1 MSPKTS
7 KTSDLDALARA
18 IRVSIV
24 LLAAGLAGC
33 QSTPQESSS
42 SPVRSA
48 SRAVDVQ
55 FNPAWTQAQNDI
67 WERMRGGFQLQDQLN
82 TNPRIERQR
91 LWFMSNQSFLEN
103 ASERGAPYMH
113 YVVERLE
120 ERDMPLELALL
131 PVIESSYNPMAV
143 SRAQA
148 VGLWQF
154 IPSTGTHFNLRQT
167 NFYDG
172 RRDITA
178 STNAALT
185 YLSRLHDMFN
195 GDWLL
200 ALAAYNAGEGT
211 VSRAIERNERLGLP
225 TDYWNLP
232 LPQETQ
238 DYVPKLLALSQ
249 LVNAPTI
256 YGINLSPIAN
266 QPYFTSIR
274 VKPGLDLSQVAAVA
288 DLDEDELYQLN
299 PAFKRKVTL
308 DGPHHLLVPLAKADS
323 LKAGVANL
331 EPVQIKPVIVA
342 SSRGS
347 QYRVRKGDSLH
358 SIAQRYRLSVAE
370 LKAANRLSA
379 NRLRNGQTLVI
390 PGQPGRPT
398 IEPESPRQLAQV
410 ESSRTTASTR
420 VATRSYTVKNGDT
433 LWNIAKKNGVEV
445 ADLKRW
451 NGLDSHGV
459 KPGQT
464 LKLQSAAATQ
474 LAAASSKGKAKPDAA
489 TYYKVK
495 QGDSMY
501 TIAKRFNVEM
511 QHIKRWNPR
520 SAQALKPG
528 QTLTLYLNT
537 ASR

>member
-1 MSPKTS
+1 MPPKTR

-33 QSTPQESSS
+33 QSTQQSASDS
-42 SPVRSA
+42 QIRSA

-55 FNPAWTQAQNDI
+55 FNPAWNQAQNDI
-67 WERMRGGFQLQDQLN
+67 WERMRDGFQLQDQLN

-131 PVIESSYNPMAV
+131 PMIESSYNPMAV

-185 YLSRLHDMFN
+185 YLNRLHDMFN

-274 VKPGLDLSQVAAVA
+274 VKPGLDLSQVAAA
-288 DLDEDELYQLN
+288 GDLDQDELQQLN
-299 PAFKRKVTL
+299 PAFKRGVTL

-331 EPVQIKPVIVA
+331 EPVQVKPLVA
-342 SSRGS
+342 SNNGR
-347 QYRVRKGDSLH
+347 YRVRKGDSLH

-410 ESSRTTASTR
+410 ESSKTIASAR

-433 LWNIAKKNGVEV
+433 LWNIAKKNGVEI

-474 LAAASSKGKAKPDAA
+474 LASSSKSKSKQDTA

-501 TIAKRFNVEM
+501 LIAKRFNVEM

-520 SAQALKPG
+520 SGKALKPG
-528 QTLTLYLNT
+528 QTLTLYLDT

>member
-1 MSPKTS
+1 MPPKTS

-33 QSTPQESSS
+33 QSSQQATSS

-67 WERMRGGFQLQDQLN
+67 WERMRGGFQLQDQMD

-113 YVVERLE
+113 YIVERLE

-185 YLSRLHDMFN
+185 YLTRLHDMFN

-274 VKPGLDLSQVAAVA
+274 VKPGLDLSRVAALA

-308 DGPHHLLVPLAKADS
+308 DGPHHLLVPLDKADTLQAGIAT
-323 LKAGVANL
+323 LKPAEISIA
-331 EPVQIKPVIVA
+331 Q
-342 SSRGS
+342 

-390 PGQPGRPT
+390 PGQPGRPV

-410 ESSRTTASTR
+410 ERSKATPSARIS
-420 VATRSYTVKNGDT
+420 TRSYTVKSGDT
-433 LWNIAKKNGVEV
+433 LWQIAKKNDVDV
-445 ADLKRW
+445 ADIQRW
-451 NGLDSHGV
+451 NKLDSHGV

-464 LKLQSAAATQ
+464 LKLLGGSAV
-474 LAAASSKGKAKPDAA
+474 ASQVSSGSKAKQDTA

-501 TIAKRFNVEM
+501 LIAKRFNVEM

-520 SAQALKPG
+520 SGKALKPG
-528 QTLTLYLNT
+528 QTLTLYLDT

>member
-1 MSPKTS
+1 MPPKTR

-33 QSTPQESSS
+33 QSTHQAADDSQA
-42 SPVRSA
+42 RIA

-55 FNPAWTQAQNDI
+55 FNPAWTEAQNDI
-67 WERMRGGFQLQDQLN
+67 WERMRDGFQLQDQID

-131 PVIESSYNPMAV
+131 PMIESSYNPMAV
-143 SRAQA
+143 SRSQA

-185 YLSRLHDMFN
+185 YLTRLHDMFN

-256 YGINLSPIAN
+256 YGINLNPIAN

-274 VKPGLDLSQVAAVA
+274 VKPGLDLSRVAALA

-299 PAFKRKVTL
+299 PAFKRKVTR
-308 DGPHHLLVPLAKADS
+308 DGPHHLLVPLDKADT
-323 LKAGVANL
+323 LQAGVANMQPI
-331 EPVQIKPVIVA
+331 EIKPMAVA
-342 SSRGS
+342 SSGAR
-347 QYRVRKGDSLH
+347 YRVRKGDSLH

-370 LKAANRLSA
+370 LKAANHLSA

-410 ESSRTTASTR
+410 DRSKAAPSSRTSS
-420 VATRSYTVKNGDT
+420 RSYTVKSGDT
-433 LWNIAKKNGVEV
+433 LWQIARKNNVDV
-445 ADLKRW
+445 ADIKRW
-451 NGLDSHGV
+451 NKLDSHGV

-464 LKLQSAAATQ
+464 LALQGGN
-474 LAAASSKGKAKPDAA
+474 ASQVASTGKGKTKQDAA

-495 QGDSMY
+495 QGDSMSM
-501 TIAKRFNVEM
+501 IAKRFNVEM
-511 QHIKRWNPR
+511 QHIQRWNPR
-520 SAQALKPG
+520 SGKALKPG
-528 QTLTLYLNT
+528 QTLTLYLGT

>member
-1 MSPKTS
+1 M
-7 KTSDLDALARA
+7 L
-18 IRVSIV
+18 

-33 QSTPQESSS
+33 QSTKQVDTDSQASN
-42 SPVRSA
+42 A

-55 FNPAWTQAQNDI
+55 FNPAWSESQNDI
-67 WERMRGGFQLQDQLN
+67 WERMRSGFQLQDEID

-91 LWFMSNQSFLEN
+91 LWFMSNKSFLEN
-103 ASERGAPYMH
+103 ASERGSPYMH

-185 YLSRLHDMFN
+185 YLTRLHDMFN

-249 LVNAPTI
+249 LVMAPNI
-256 YGINLSPIAN
+256 YGISLNPIAN
-266 QPYFTSIR
+266 EPYFTSIR
-274 VKPGLDLSQVAAVA
+274 VKPGLDLSRIAAA
-288 DLDEDELYQLN
+288 GDLDEDELYQLN
-299 PAFKRKVTL
+299 PAFKRRITR
-308 DGPHHLLVPLAKADS
+308 DGPQHLLVPLDKAETVQAGLAT
-323 LKAGVANL
+323 LKPQEIAAA
-331 EPVQIKPVIVA
+331 Q
-342 SSRGS
+342 

-358 SIAQRYRLSVAE
+358 SIAQRYRLTVAE
-370 LKAANRLSA
+370 LKSANRLSA
-379 NRLRNGQTLVI
+379 NRLRNGQVLAI
-390 PGQPGRPT
+390 PGQPGRPV

-410 ESSRTTASTR
+410 ERTPAR
-420 VATRSYTVKNGDT
+420 AATRTYTVKSGDN
-433 LWNIAKKNGVEV
+433 LWQIAKKNGVDV
-445 ADLKRW
+445 ADIKRW
-451 NGLDSHGV
+451 NDLGSHGV
-459 KPGQT
+459 KPGQV
-464 LKLQSAAATQ
+464 LKLQGGSPAATQ
-474 LAAASSKGKAKPDAA
+474 VAARSKSKQDNA

-501 TIAKRFNVEM
+501 LIAKRFNVEM

-520 SAQALKPG
+520 SGKALKPG
-528 QTLTLYLNT
+528 QTLTLYLDT

>member
-1 MSPKTS
+1 MTPKTC
-7 KTSDLDALARA
+7 KTFDLDALARA
-18 IRVSIV
+18 IRVSV
-24 LLAAGLAGC
+24 LLCAGVLAGC
-33 QSTPQESSS
+33 QTSSHVSQERQP
-42 SPVRSA
+42 SPT

-55 FNPAWTQAQNDI
+55 FNPAWTESHNDI
-67 WERMRGGFQLQDQLN
+67 WERMRSGFQLQGQID

-91 LWFMSNQSFLEN
+91 LRFISNPSLLEQ
-103 ASERGAPYMH
+103 ASERGSPYMH

-131 PVIESSYNPMAV
+131 PVIESAYNPLAI
-143 SRAQA
+143 SRSQA

-154 IPSTGTHFNLRQT
+154 IPTTGTHFNLRQT
-167 NFYDG
+167 SWYDG

-249 LVNAPTI
+249 VVMAPEA
-256 YGINLSPIAN
+256 YGINLNPIAN
-266 QPYFTSIR
+266 EPYFTAIR
-274 VKPGLDLSQVAAVA
+274 VKPGLDLASVAALA
-288 DLDEDELYQLN
+288 DLDEDELYLLN
-299 PAFKRKVTL
+299 PAFKRKITM
-308 DGPHHLLVPLAKADS
+308 DGPQQLLVPLDKADTVSAGIAS
-323 LKAGVANL
+323 LKPQ
-331 EPVQIKPVIVA
+331 ERPSYQK
-342 SSRGS
+342 
-347 QYRVRKGDSLH
+347 YRVRRGDSLH
-358 SIAQRYRLSVAE
+358 SIAERYRLSVAE
-370 LKAANRLSA
+370 LKSVNRLRANRV
-379 NRLRNGQTLVI
+379 RNGQTLLI
-390 PGQPGRPT
+390 PGQPGRPLV
-398 IEPESPRQLAQV
+398 EPASPRQLAQV
-410 ESSRTTASTR
+410 EQRPAKSRTYKVR
-420 VATRSYTVKNGDT
+420 KGEN
-433 LWNIAKKNGVEV
+433 LWQIARNTGVGV
-445 ADLKRW
+445 DDLKRW

-459 KPGQT
+459 KAGQV
-464 LKLQSAAATQ
+464 LKLQGGQQ
-474 LAAASSKGKAKPDAA
+474 LASSGKAKKDTA

-501 TIAKRFNVEM
+501 LIAKRFNVEM
-511 QHIKRWNPR
+511 KHIKRWNPR
-520 SAQALKPG
+520 SARALKPG
-528 QTLTLYLNT
+528 QTLTLYLDT

>member
-1 MSPKTS
+1 MPPKTS
-7 KTSDLDALARA
+7 KTLDLDALARA
-18 IRVSIV
+18 IRVSV
-24 LLAAGLAGC
+24 LLLAAGLAGC
-33 QSTPQESSS
+33 QSTQRVDTDSQA
-42 SPVRSA
+42 RNA
-48 SRAVDVQ
+48 ARAVDVK
-55 FNPAWTQAQNDI
+55 FNPAWSDAQNDI
-67 WERMRGGFQLQDQLN
+67 WERMRVGFQLQDQID

-91 LWFMSNQSFLEN
+91 LWFMSNPSFLEN
-103 ASERGAPYMH
+103 ASERGSPYMH

-185 YLSRLHDMFN
+185 YLTRLHDMFN

-211 VSRAIERNERLGLP
+211 VSRAIERNQRLGLP

-232 LPQETQ
+232 LPKETQ

-249 LVNAPTI
+249 LVMAPNI
-256 YGINLSPIAN
+256 YGISLNPIAN
-266 QPYFTSIR
+266 EPYFTSIR
-274 VKPGLDLSQVAAVA
+274 VKPGLDLSRVAALA

-299 PAFKRKVTL
+299 PAFKRRITR
-308 DGPHHLLVPLAKADS
+308 DGPQHLLVPLDKADT
-323 LKAGVANL
+323 LKAGIDTL
-331 EPVQIKPVIVA
+331 KPQPLVA
-342 SSRGS
+342 SATSKS
-347 QYRVRKGDSLH
+347 LQQYRVRKGDSLH

-370 LKAANRLSA
+370 LKSANRLSA
-379 NRLRNGQTLVI
+379 NRLRSGQVLVI
-390 PGQPGRPT
+390 PGQPGRPVV
-398 IEPESPRQLAQV
+398 EPESPRQLAQV
-410 ESSRTTASTR
+410 ERASTR
-420 VATRSYTVKNGDT
+420 ATARSYTVKSGDT
-433 LWNIAKKNGVEV
+433 LWQIAKKNDVDV
-445 ADLKRW
+445 ADIKRW

-459 KPGQT
+459 KPGQV
-464 LKLQSAAATQ
+464 LKLQGGSAQQVAARG
-474 LAAASSKGKAKPDAA
+474 KGKQDSA

-495 QGDSMY
+495 RGDSMY
-501 TIAKRFNVEM
+501 LIAKRFNVEM

-520 SAQALKPG
+520 SGKALKPG
-528 QTLTLYLNT
+528 QTLTLYLDT

>member
-1 MSPKTS
+1 MPPKTS
-7 KTSDLDALARA
+7 KTFDLDALARA
-18 IRVSIV
+18 IRVSAV

-33 QSTPQESSS
+33 QSTQHVASDSQA
-42 SPVRSA
+42 RNA
-48 SRAVDVQ
+48 SRAVDVK
-55 FNPAWTQAQNDI
+55 FKPAWSNAQNQNDI
-67 WERMRGGFQLQDQLN
+67 WERIRFGFQLQDQID

-91 LWFMSNQSFLEN
+91 LWFMSNPSFLEN
-103 ASERGAPYMH
+103 ASERGSPYMH

-172 RRDITA
+172 RRDIQA

-185 YLSRLHDMFN
+185 YLTRLHDMFN

-211 VSRAIERNERLGLP
+211 VSRAIERNQKLGLP

-249 LVNAPTI
+249 LVMAPNI
-256 YGINLSPIAN
+256 YGISLNPIAN
-266 QPYFTSIR
+266 EPYFTSIR
-274 VKPGLDLSQVAAVA
+274 VKPGLDLSRVAALA

-308 DGPHHLLVPLAKADS
+308 DGPHHLLVPRDKADT
-323 LKAGVANL
+323 LKAGIDTLKPQEIVVA
-331 EPVQIKPVIVA
+331 QK
-342 SSRGS
+342 
-347 QYRVRKGDSLH
+347 YRVRKGDSLH
-358 SIAQRYRLSVAE
+358 SIAQRYRLTVAE
-370 LKAANRLSA
+370 LKSA
-379 NRLRNGQTLVI
+379 NHLGANHVRNGQVLVI
-390 PGQPGRPT
+390 PSQVGRPV

-410 ESSRTTASTR
+410 ERTPARTQTR
-420 VATRSYTVKNGDT
+420 TYTVKNGDT
-433 LWNIAKKNGVEV
+433 LWQIAKKNDVDV
-445 ADLKRW
+445 ADIKRW
-451 NGLDSHGV
+451 NNLDSHGV

-464 LKLQSAAATQ
+464 LKLQGGASAAPQ
-474 LAAASSKGKAKPDAA
+474 QVASSSKSKQDNV
-489 TYYKVK
+489 TYYKVQ

-501 TIAKRFNVEM
+501 LIAKRFNVEM

-520 SAQALKPG
+520 SGKALKPG
-528 QTLTLYLNT
+528 QTLTLYLDT

>member
-1 MSPKTS
+1 MPPKTR

-33 QSTPQESSS
+33 QSTQQTASDNQI
-42 SPVRSA
+42 RSA
-48 SRAVDVQ
+48 SRAIDVQ
-55 FNPAWTQAQNDI
+55 FNPAWNQAQNDI

-185 YLSRLHDMFN
+185 YLTRLHDMFN

-274 VKPGLDLSQVAAVA
+274 VKPGLDLSRVAALA

-308 DGPHHLLVPLAKADS
+308 DGPHHLLVPLDKADT
-323 LKAGVANL
+323 LQAGVANMQ
-331 EPVQIKPVIVA
+331 PVQIKPMTVA
-342 SSRGS
+342 SSSGAS
-347 QYRVRKGDSLH
+347 YRVRKGDSLH

-390 PGQPGRPT
+390 PGQPGRPV

-410 ESSRTTASTR
+410 DRSKAVPSARASSRT
-420 VATRSYTVKNGDT
+420 YTVKSGDT
-433 LWNIAKKNGVEV
+433 LWQIAKKNDVDV
-445 ADLKRW
+445 ADIKRW
-451 NGLDSHGV
+451 NKLDSHGV

-464 LKLQSAAATQ
+464 LTLLGGKAAATQ
-474 LAAASSKGKAKPDAA
+474 VASRSKAKQDTA

-501 TIAKRFNVEM
+501 LIAKRFNVEM

-520 SAQALKPG
+520 SGKALKPG
-528 QTLTLYLNT
+528 QTITLYLDT